1 MGRFRLEAVTTFA
14 RCVAMARCVCW
25 AGRLLVHDGH
35 VWPSSRDGWLLGGA
49 VMQHILS
56 AIMCVDHTLCG
67 SYIDARRTEGFEL
80 FLTLNTSGKLFSS
93 VKML

>member
-1 MGRFRLEAVTTFA
+1 M
-14 RCVAMARCVCW
+14 
-25 AGRLLVHDGH
+25 
-35 VWPSSRDGWLLGGA
+35 GGA

-80 FLTLNTSGKLFSS
+80 FLTLTTSGKLFSS
-93 VKML
+93 VKTL